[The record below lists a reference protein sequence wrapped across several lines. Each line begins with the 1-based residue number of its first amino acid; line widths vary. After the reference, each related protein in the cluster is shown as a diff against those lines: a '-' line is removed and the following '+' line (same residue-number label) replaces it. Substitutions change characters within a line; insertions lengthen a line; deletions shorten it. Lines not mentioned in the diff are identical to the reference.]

1 MPEPII
7 PEVYEP
13 DETLP
18 PDLVALRRFA
28 VLLDAAVPIP
38 GTRRRVGLDAAL
50 GLIPGVGDVIG
61 GILSFWIVIGAIRH
75 RVPLRWIARMLMNI
89 AIDMIVGAIPLA
101 GDVFDLFFTENVGNV
116 GIVIGHRDRRRPPR
130 SGGDIVA
137 GAVIAIV
144 ICFVI
149 SVLILSA
156 IILGVIFLLQH
167 AGRTV

>member
-1 MPEPII
+1 MSEPII

-13 DETLP
+13 DEALP

-28 VLLDAAVPIP
+28 VLLDTAIPIP

-61 GILSFWIVIGAIRH
+61 GVLSFWIVIGAIRH

-89 AIDMIVGAIPLA
+89 AIDMIVGAIPVA
-101 GDVFDLFFTENVGNV
+101 GDIFDVFFTENVGNV
-116 GIVIGHRDRRRPPR
+116 DIVIRHRDRKRPPR
-130 SGGDIVA
+130 GGGDIVA

-144 ICFVI
+144 ICFLI
-149 SVLILSA
+149 SVLVLALIVF
-156 IILGVIFLLQH
+156 GVIFLLQH
-167 AGRTV
+167 AGRTF